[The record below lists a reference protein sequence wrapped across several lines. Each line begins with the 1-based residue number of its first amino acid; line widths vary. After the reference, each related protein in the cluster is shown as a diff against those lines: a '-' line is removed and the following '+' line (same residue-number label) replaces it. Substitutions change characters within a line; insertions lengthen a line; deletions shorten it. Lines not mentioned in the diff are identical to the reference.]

1 MNPPAAAA
9 ARRLDLVS
17 WIVRLSVIA
26 ILGVAIAPIAPQ
38 IIAYAQHVG
47 FHPHLPDMSRVS
59 LLPPQLQLHIV
70 AAISAF
76 VIGCAIFFQPKG
88 SRFHKTL
95 GWAWVIAMGA
105 TAISSFFITGLNGN
119 NLSLIHLISGW
130 TVVALPMA
138 LFAIRNKH
146 VQVHR
151 RMMTGLFAG
160 GLVFAGLLTF
170 IPGRLMYQL
179 FFG

>member
-1 MNPPAAAA
+1 MTAPATES
-9 ARRLDLVS
+9 ARRLNLVS
-17 WIVRLSVIA
+17 WVVRIGVLIV
-26 ILGVAIAPIAPQ
+26 LGVALLPIAPQ
-38 IIAYAQHVG
+38 IIAYAQHAG

-59 LLPPQLQLHIV
+59 SLPPQLQLHIV

-76 VIGCAIFFQPKG
+76 VIGCVIFFQPKG

-95 GWAWVIAMGA
+95 GWAWVVAMGT

-119 NLSLIHLISGW
+119 NLSFIHLISGW

-138 LFAIRNKH
+138 LFAIRNKR
-146 VQVHR
+146 VMIHR
-151 RMMTGLFAG
+151 RMMTGLFLG
-160 GLVFAGLLTF
+160 GLVFAGVLTF
-170 IPGRLMYQL
+170 IPGRFMYQL